1 MSTVFIS
8 YRRQTAPGEARA
20 LRNDLVTRLGQDAV
34 FMDVDSISLG
44 RDFRSELQKKLSAC
58 DNMLVLIDKDW
69 AAVKDEKGQIR
80 LEKSDDFVRVEIEAA
95 LKRDIAVTP
104 VLLKGAQMPAAEEL
118 PASR

>member
-20 LRNDLVTRLGQDAV
+20 LFNDLVARLGQGSV

-44 RDFRSELQKKLSAC
+44 RDLRSELQKTLSAC
-58 DNMLVLIDKDW
+58 DSMLVLIDKDW

-80 LEKSDDFVRVEIEAA
+80 RAA
-95 LKRDIAVTP
+95 AGWLRAPSRTCGASLAV
-104 VLLKGAQMPAAEEL
+104 AAITL
-118 PASR
+118 V